1 MDPFVARLTSLCTT
15 HRTRAKWVF
24 VPTHALGHTLGDRL
38 ALEGTDWANLRFV
51 TPLDIALRMGAP
63 FLVERGIDPSEE
75 GLGAALMMR
84 LLLDLPENGGY
95 FRLLADHSTM
105 AQALWT
111 TVRELRMAGLRAP
124 QILPEAFAS
133 SAKHKELRTLLAAY
147 ETFLATAKR
156 GDMATVYE
164 EAMQHP
170 AWCPIQPT
178 DCWTEF
184 PDAPWAPLERVLID
198 GMPGERVVP
207 RAFEIAGS
215 ALPRRY
221 AGAKVERI
229 PADPRTSPLAFLM
242 TPERSQLAALQLFH
256 AGGRDAEIEEVFRRI
271 LASGRS
277 LDQIEIACA
286 TDEYAPLVWE
296 KACRYEWPITIGP
309 GVPAALT
316 RPGRALLGLCSWIE
330 TDFTAGV
337 LRRLLE
343 SGDLTIGSVDDLTPG
358 QAARL
363 LVKAEA
369 GWGRATYGIS
379 LRRLAKH
386 YRAVADD
393 ADRSEEQRAASVQ
406 KAGRTE
412 RLLAWI
418 TAILASVPACAE
430 DKRVGIQDTVDAAL
444 AFLASCAAKA
454 SALDGAA
461 AIVLQNAV
469 TDLRALGL
477 FRCPLSV
484 ALRFVRERIEGVSI
498 GRDRSRPGHLHVS
511 RLSQAGAAN
520 RPLLFI
526 VGLEEGRVFPAA
538 VEDPVLLDSER
549 QRISPALR
557 CSSDRIAEAVHAVL
571 ARLAV
576 VETAAGSDLCLSY
589 SCRDLREYRETFPS
603 WLMLQAYRLLAADPS
618 KSYPDL
624 KSALGA
630 PKSCVPESAAAA
642 LGEAGWW
649 LHGLKLAGATAKPS
663 VLRQFPALA
672 QGIRAEEARQA
683 PEFGG
688 YDGFVPAAGKALDPC
703 TRERPVSPTQL
714 QTVAECPFRY
724 FLERG
729 LGLEAREE
737 GDRDTDVWLDPLLRG
752 TELHDLYAAML
763 MKCRDEKR
771 KPNLATD
778 LAWLRDRTRTRLK
791 ILRTEM
797 PPPSDEVFER
807 EEQDLLADVE
817 LFLKA
822 ECEVEDGRT
831 PVGFEI
837 SFGRELGENSG
848 EPLAQTEPI
857 IIDLGKGL
865 RFRLAGRID
874 RIDQIAPSSFEI
886 IDYKTGGYFET
897 DWKGTFSGGRRLQH
911 ALYGI
916 AAVELLKRKYPQPTI
931 ARGVYYFSSAKGQQE
946 RKQIDRPPAAATT
959 AVLCDLQEV
968 VASGTFVHAADKSA
982 CKWCDFSNACG
993 TNVFE
998 RAAGKLSDPKLA
1010 AYRRLVAHV

>member
-1 MDPFVARLTSLCTT
+1 VDPFVAQLVRLCTT
-15 HRTRAKWVF
+15 HRTRTKWVF
-24 VPTHALGHTLGDRL
+24 VPTHALGRTLGDRL
-38 ALEGTDWANLRFV
+38 VLEGTDWANLRFV

-75 GLGAALMMR
+75 GLGAALIMR
-84 LLLDLPENGGY
+84 LLLELPEDGGY
-95 FRLLADHSTM
+95 FRSLADHSTM
-105 AQALWT
+105 AQALWA
-111 TVRELRMAGLRAP
+111 TVRELRMAGVRAR

-133 SAKHKELRTLLAAY
+133 PAKHRELHALVAAY
-147 ETFLATAKR
+147 ETFLAIENR

-164 EAMQHP
+164 EAIQHP
-170 AWCPIQPT
+170 AWCPLQPT
-178 DCWTEF
+178 DYWTEI
-184 PDAPWAPLERVLID
+184 PDVQWHPLQRVLID
-198 GMPGERVVP
+198 SMPGERVVP

-215 ALPRRY
+215 TLPRRH
-221 AGAKVERI
+221 ADANVERI
-229 PADPRTSPLAFLM
+229 PADPSTSALAFLM
-242 TPERSQLAALQLFH
+242 APERSQPAALKLFH

-286 TDEYAPLVWE
+286 TEEYAPLVWE

-309 GVPAALT
+309 GVRAALT

-343 SGDLTIGSVDDLTPG
+343 SGDLKLGTVDDLTPG

-369 GWGRATYGIS
+369 GWGRATYDIS

-386 YRAVADD
+386 YRSVADD

-406 KAGRTE
+406 KAARTE
-412 RLLAWI
+412 RFLAWI
-418 TAILASVPACAE
+418 TAILASVPACTE
-430 DKRVGIQDTVDAAL
+430 DKQVAIQDTVDAAVG
-444 AFLASCAAKA
+444 FLASCAVKA

-461 AIVLQNAV
+461 AIALLDAV
-469 TDLRALGL
+469 TDLRALGS
-477 FRCPLSV
+477 FRCPLPV
-484 ALRFVRERIEGVSI
+484 ALRFVRERVEGVSV

-511 RLSQAGAAN
+511 RLVQAGVPN

-538 VEDPVLLDSER
+538 VEDPVLLDCER

-557 CSSDRIAEAVHAVL
+557 CSSDRIEEEVHAVL
-571 ARLAV
+571 ARLAA
-576 VETAAGSDLCLSY
+576 VEAAAGSEACLSY

-603 WLMLQAYRLLAADPS
+603 WLMLQAYRLQTADPS

-630 PKSCVPESAAAA
+630 PKSYVPESAAAA

-649 LHGLKLAGATAKPS
+649 LYGLKLAGATAKPS

-683 PEFGG
+683 PAFGE
-688 YDGFVPAAGKALDPC
+688 YDGFVPAAGKVLDPC
-703 TRERPVSPTQL
+703 SYERPVSPSQL

-724 FLERG
+724 LLERG
-729 LGLEAREE
+729 LGLEAEE
-737 GDRDTDVWLDPLLRG
+737 GDRDTDVWLDPMLRG
-752 TELHDLYAAML
+752 TELHNIYAAIL
-763 MKCRDEKR
+763 GKCRDEKR
-771 KPNLATD
+771 KPNLGTD
-778 LAWLRDRTRTRLK
+778 LSWLRDLTHARLER
-791 ILRTEM
+791 LRTEM
-797 PPPSDEVFER
+797 PPPSDEVFEL
-807 EEQDLLADVE
+807 EERDFLADVE
-817 LFLKA
+817 LFFKA
-822 ECEVEDGRT
+822 ECDIEDGRT
-831 PVGFEI
+831 PVGFEV
-837 SFGRELGENSG
+837 SFGRGLGENSS
-848 EPLAQTEPI
+848 EPLAQAEPI
-857 IIDLGKGL
+857 IINLGKGL
-865 RFRLAGRID
+865 QFRLAGRID
-874 RIDQIAPSSFEI
+874 RIDQIGPSSFEI
-886 IDYKTGGYFET
+886 IDYKTGGYFAA
-897 DWKGTFSGGRRLQH
+897 DWKGIFSGGRRLQH

-946 RKQIDRPPAAATT
+946 RKEIDRPSAAATT
-959 AVLCDLQEV
+959 VVLSDLQQV
-968 VASGTFVHAADKSA
+968 ISSGTFVHAEDSSA
-982 CKWCDFSNACG
+982 CKWCDFGNACG
-993 TNVFE
+993 TKVFE
-998 RAAGKLSDPKLA
+998 CAAAKQNDPKLV